1 MRRDYEKKLV
11 VFFVKY
17 RTWRGLGLCWECMVA
32 GRWFILPD
40 NLRDTVDGNVPE
52 EEGGREGGVR
62 LIQIRRECFVI
73 LKTCP
78 HSSQHI
84 HT

>member
-52 EEGGREGGVR
+52 EEGGR
-62 LIQIRRECFVI
+62 LIQIRHECFVI
-73 LKTCP
+73 LKTCSE
-78 HSSQHI
+78 SSQHI

>member
-1 MRRDYEKKLV
+1 M
-11 VFFVKY
+11 
-17 RTWRGLGLCWECMVA
+17 A

-52 EEGGREGGVR
+52 EEGGR
-62 LIQIRRECFVI
+62 LIQIRRECFVL
-73 LKTCP
+73 LKTCSE
-78 HSSQHI
+78 SSRHI